1 MKKVVFVLFVIISV
15 LYFFQ
20 YSRFPTADTS
30 NSLSKLNKALENN
43 SILAHED
50 LYQEELQKLAF
61 RLKQEPYLQLNQRY
75 SRKILAS
82 ATANNE
88 TDEIVHA
95 EQTIIKTVISSTKTL
110 KYTIQRIEQ
119 LSGSFKQAKIYATVN
134 GSDKTELQKLCQ
146 GIREQ
151 YIEFNS
157 LVICLYSETEAGIAL
172 AKGENDH
179 FSHQDILNT
188 WLVFIHITL
197 LKVIILTIILE
208 NICGHKTQIY
218 IVY

>member
-20 YSRFPTADTS
+20 YSRFPAADTA
-30 NSLSKLNKALENN
+30 NSLSKLNKALKNN

-134 GSDKTELQKLCQ
+134 GSDKSALQKLCQ
-146 GIREQ
+146 RIREQ
-151 YIEFNS
+151 YVEYNS
-157 LVICLYSETEAGIAL
+157 LVICLYSETETGIAL
-172 AKGENDH
+172 AKGENVH
-179 FSHQDILNT
+179 YSQQDILNT
-188 WLVFIHITL
+188 WLVFYSYHPVEGDYFDAEPG
-197 LKVIILTIILE
+197 K
-208 NICGHKTQIY
+208 Y
-218 IVY
+218 WD

>member
-20 YSRFPTADTS
+20 YSRFPAADTA

-95 EQTIIKTVISSTKTL
+95 EQTIMKTVISSTKTL

-134 GSDKTELQKLCQ
+134 GSDKSALQKLCQ
-146 GIREQ
+146 RIREQ
-151 YIEFNS
+151 YAEYNS
-157 LVICLYSETEAGIAL
+157 MVICLYSDTETGIAL
-172 AKGENDH
+172 AKGENVH
-179 FSHQDILNT
+179 YSQQDILNT
-188 WLVFIHITL
+188 WLVFYSYHPVEGDYFDAEPG
-197 LKVIILTIILE
+197 K
-208 NICGHKTQIY
+208 Y
-218 IVY
+218 WDW

>member
-20 YSRFPTADTS
+20 YSRFPAADTA

-82 ATANNE
+82 ATAKNE

-134 GSDKTELQKLCQ
+134 GSDKSALQKLCQ
-146 GIREQ
+146 RIREQ
-151 YIEFNS
+151 YVEYNS
-157 LVICLYSETEAGIAL
+157 LVICLYSETETGIAL
-172 AKGENDH
+172 AKGENVH
-179 FSHQDILNT
+179 YSQQDILNT
-188 WLVFIHITL
+188 WLVFYSYHPVEGDYFDAEPG
-197 LKVIILTIILE
+197 K
-208 NICGHKTQIY
+208 Y
-218 IVY
+218 WD

>member
-20 YSRFPTADTS
+20 YSRFPAADTA
-30 NSLSKLNKALENN
+30 NSLSKLNKALKNN

-95 EQTIIKTVISSTKTL
+95 EQTIMKTVISSTKTL

-119 LSGSFKQAKIYATVN
+119 LSGSFKQAKIYATLN
-134 GSDKTELQKLCQ
+134 GSDKSALQKLCRR
-146 GIREQ
+146 IREQ
-151 YIEFNS
+151 YVEYNS
-157 LVICLYSETEAGIAL
+157 LVICLYSETETGIAL
-172 AKGENDH
+172 AKGENVH
-179 FSHQDILNT
+179 FSQQDILNT
-188 WLVFIHITL
+188 WLVFYSYHPVEGDYFDAEPG
-197 LKVIILTIILE
+197 K
-208 NICGHKTQIY
+208 Y
-218 IVY
+218 WD

>member
-20 YSRFPTADTS
+20 YSRFPAADTA
-30 NSLSKLNKALENN
+30 NSLSKLNKALKNN

-75 SRKILAS
+75 SRKILSS
-82 ATANNE
+82 ATVKNE

-95 EQTIIKTVISSTKTL
+95 EQTVMKPVISSAITL
-110 KYTIQRIEQ
+110 KYTIQHIEQ

-134 GSDKTELQKLCQ
+134 GSDKSALQKLCQ
-146 GIREQ
+146 RIREQ
-151 YIEFNS
+151 YVEYNS
-157 LVICLYSETEAGIAL
+157 LVICLYSETETGIAL
-172 AKGENDH
+172 AKGENVH
-179 FSHQDILNT
+179 FSQQDILNT
-188 WLVFIHITL
+188 WLVFYSYHPVEGDYFDAEPG
-197 LKVIILTIILE
+197 K
-208 NICGHKTQIY
+208 Y
-218 IVY
+218 WD

>member
-20 YSRFPTADTS
+20 YSRFPAADTA
-30 NSLSKLNKALENN
+30 NSLSKLNKALKNN

-134 GSDKTELQKLCQ
+134 GSDKSALQKLCRR
-146 GIREQ
+146 IREQ
-151 YIEFNS
+151 YVEYNS
-157 LVICLYSETEAGIAL
+157 LVICLYSETETGIAL
-172 AKGENDH
+172 AKGENVH
-179 FSHQDILNT
+179 YSQQDILNT
-188 WLVFIHITL
+188 WLVFYSYHPVEGDYFDAEPG
-197 LKVIILTIILE
+197 K
-208 NICGHKTQIY
+208 Y
-218 IVY
+218 WDW

>member
-20 YSRFPTADTS
+20 YSRFPAADTA

-82 ATANNE
+82 ATAKNE

-95 EQTIIKTVISSTKTL
+95 EQTIMKTVISSTKTL

-134 GSDKTELQKLCQ
+134 GSDKSALQKLCRR
-146 GIREQ
+146 IREQ
-151 YIEFNS
+151 YVEYNS
-157 LVICLYSETEAGIAL
+157 LVICLYSETETGIAL
-172 AKGENDH
+172 AKGENVH
-179 FSHQDILNT
+179 YSQQDILNT
-188 WLVFIHITL
+188 WLVFYSYHPVEGDYFDAEPG
-197 LKVIILTIILE
+197 K
-208 NICGHKTQIY
+208 Y
-218 IVY
+218 WD

>member
-20 YSRFPTADTS
+20 YSRFPAADTA
-30 NSLSKLNKALENN
+30 NSLSKLNKALKNN

-82 ATANNE
+82 ATAKNE

-95 EQTIIKTVISSTKTL
+95 EQTIMKTVISSTKTL

-119 LSGSFKQAKIYATVN
+119 LSGSFNQAKIYATVN
-134 GSDKTELQKLCQ
+134 GSDKSALQKLCRR
-146 GIREQ
+146 IREQ
-151 YIEFNS
+151 YVEYNS
-157 LVICLYSETEAGIAL
+157 LVICLYSETETGIAL
-172 AKGENDH
+172 AKGENVH
-179 FSHQDILNT
+179 FSQQDILNT
-188 WLVFIHITL
+188 WLVFYSYHPVEGDYFDAEPG
-197 LKVIILTIILE
+197 K
-208 NICGHKTQIY
+208 Y
-218 IVY
+218 WD

>member
-20 YSRFPTADTS
+20 YSRFPAADTA
-30 NSLSKLNKALENN
+30 NSLSKLNKALKNN

-119 LSGSFKQAKIYATVN
+119 LSGSFKQAKIYATLN
-134 GSDKTELQKLCQ
+134 GSDKSALQKLCRR
-146 GIREQ
+146 IREQ
-151 YIEFNS
+151 YVEYNS
-157 LVICLYSETEAGIAL
+157 LVICLYSETETGIAL
-172 AKGENDH
+172 AKGENVH
-179 FSHQDILNT
+179 YSQQDILNT
-188 WLVFIHITL
+188 WLVFYSYHPVEGDYFDAEPG
-197 LKVIILTIILE
+197 K
-208 NICGHKTQIY
+208 Y
-218 IVY
+218 WD

>member
-20 YSRFPTADTS
+20 YSRFPAADTA
-30 NSLSKLNKALENN
+30 NSLSKLNNALENN

-95 EQTIIKTVISSTKTL
+95 EQTIMKTVISSTKTL

-134 GSDKTELQKLCQ
+134 GSDKSALQKLCQ
-146 GIREQ
+146 RIREQ
-151 YIEFNS
+151 YVEYNS
-157 LVICLYSETEAGIAL
+157 LVICLYSETETGIAL
-172 AKGENDH
+172 AKGENVH
-179 FSHQDILNT
+179 YSQQDILNT
-188 WLVFIHITL
+188 WLVFYSYHPVEGDYFDAEPG
-197 LKVIILTIILE
+197 K
-208 NICGHKTQIY
+208 Y
-218 IVY
+218 WD

>member
-20 YSRFPTADTS
+20 YSRFPAADTA
-30 NSLSKLNKALENN
+30 NSLSKLNKALKNN

-134 GSDKTELQKLCQ
+134 GSDKSALQKLCQ
-146 GIREQ
+146 RIREQ
-151 YIEFNS
+151 YVEYNS
-157 LVICLYSETEAGIAL
+157 LVICLYSETETGIAL
-172 AKGENDH
+172 AKGENVH
-179 FSHQDILNT
+179 FSQQDILNT
-188 WLVFIHITL
+188 WLVFYSYHPVEGDYFDAEPG
-197 LKVIILTIILE
+197 K
-208 NICGHKTQIY
+208 Y
-218 IVY
+218 WD

>member
-20 YSRFPTADTS
+20 YSRFPAADTA
-30 NSLSKLNKALENN
+30 NSLLKLNKALENN

-82 ATANNE
+82 ATAKNE

-95 EQTIIKTVISSTKTL
+95 EQTIMKTIISSTKTL

-134 GSDKTELQKLCQ
+134 GSDKSALQKLCRR
-146 GIREQ
+146 IREQ
-151 YIEFNS
+151 YVEYNS
-157 LVICLYSETEAGIAL
+157 LVICLYSETETGIAL
-172 AKGENDH
+172 AKGENVH
-179 FSHQDILNT
+179 FSQQDILNT
-188 WLVFIHITL
+188 WLVFYSYHPVEGDYFDDEPG
-197 LKVIILTIILE
+197 KYWE
-208 NICGHKTQIY
+208 S
-218 IVY
+218 

>member
-20 YSRFPTADTS
+20 YSRFPAADTA
-30 NSLSKLNKALENN
+30 NSLLKLNKALENN
-43 SILAHED
+43 FILAHED

-82 ATANNE
+82 ATAKNE

-95 EQTIIKTVISSTKTL
+95 EQTIMKTVISSTKTL

-134 GSDKTELQKLCQ
+134 GSDKSALQKLCRR
-146 GIREQ
+146 IREQ
-151 YIEFNS
+151 YVEYNS
-157 LVICLYSETEAGIAL
+157 LVICLYSETETGIAL
-172 AKGENDH
+172 AKGENVH
-179 FSHQDILNT
+179 YSQQDILNT
-188 WLVFIHITL
+188 WLVFYSYHPVEGDYFDAEPG
-197 LKVIILTIILE
+197 K
-208 NICGHKTQIY
+208 Y
-218 IVY
+218 WDW

>member
-20 YSRFPTADTS
+20 YSRFPAADTA

-82 ATANNE
+82 ATAKNE
-88 TDEIVHA
+88 TDEIVHG
-95 EQTIIKTVISSTKTL
+95 EQTIMKTVISSTKTL

-119 LSGSFKQAKIYATVN
+119 LSGSFKQAKIYATLN
-134 GSDKTELQKLCQ
+134 GSDKSALQKLCRR
-146 GIREQ
+146 IREQ
-151 YIEFNS
+151 YVEYNS
-157 LVICLYSETEAGIAL
+157 LVICLYSETETGIAL
-172 AKGENDH
+172 AKGENVH
-179 FSHQDILNT
+179 YSQQDILNT
-188 WLVFIHITL
+188 WLVFYSYHPVEGDYFDAEPG
-197 LKVIILTIILE
+197 K
-208 NICGHKTQIY
+208 Y
-218 IVY
+218 WDW

>member
-1 MKKVVFVLFVIISV
+1 MKKVVFVLFAMISV

-20 YSRFPTADTS
+20 YSWFPAADTA
-30 NSLSKLNKALENN
+30 NSLSKLHKVLEDSSN
-43 SILAHED
+43 LAHED

-61 RLKQEPYLQLNQRY
+61 RLQQEPYLQLNQRY

-82 ATANNE
+82 ATAKNE

-95 EQTIIKTVISSTKTL
+95 EQTVMKTVISSAKTL
-110 KYTIQRIEQ
+110 KYTIQRIEH
-119 LSGSFKQAKIYATVN
+119 LSGLFKQAKIYATVN
-134 GSDKTELQKLCQ
+134 GSDKTALQKLCQ

-151 YIEFNS
+151 YIELNS

-179 FSHQDILNT
+179 FSQLDILNT
-188 WLVFIHITL
+188 WLVFYSYHPVEGDYFDDNPGKYL
-197 LKVIILTIILE
+197 
-208 NICGHKTQIY
+208 GS
-218 IVY
+218 

>member
-20 YSRFPTADTS
+20 YSRFPAADTA
-30 NSLSKLNKALENN
+30 NSLLKLNKALENN

-82 ATANNE
+82 ATAKNE

-95 EQTIIKTVISSTKTL
+95 EQTIMKTVISSTKTL

-134 GSDKTELQKLCQ
+134 GSDKSALQKLCRR
-146 GIREQ
+146 IREQ
-151 YIEFNS
+151 YVEYNS
-157 LVICLYSETEAGIAL
+157 LVICLYSETETGIAL
-172 AKGENDH
+172 AKGENVH
-179 FSHQDILNT
+179 YSQQDILNT
-188 WLVFIHITL
+188 WLVFYSYHPVEGDYFDAEPG
-197 LKVIILTIILE
+197 K
-208 NICGHKTQIY
+208 Y
-218 IVY
+218 WDW

>member
-20 YSRFPTADTS
+20 YSRFPAADTA

-75 SRKILAS
+75 SRKILSS

-134 GSDKTELQKLCQ
+134 GSDKTALYKLCRR
-146 GIREQ
+146 IREQ
-151 YIEFNS
+151 YVEYNS
-157 LVICLYSETEAGIAL
+157 LVICLYNETETGIAL
-172 AKGENDH
+172 AKGENVH
-179 FSHQDILNT
+179 FSQQDILNT
-188 WLVFIHITL
+188 WLVFYSYHPVEGDYFDAEPG
-197 LKVIILTIILE
+197 K
-208 NICGHKTQIY
+208 Y
-218 IVY
+218 WD

>member
-20 YSRFPTADTS
+20 YSRFPAADTA
-30 NSLSKLNKALENN
+30 NSLSKLNKALKNN

-82 ATANNE
+82 ATAKNE

-95 EQTIIKTVISSTKTL
+95 EQTIMKTVISSTKTL

-134 GSDKTELQKLCQ
+134 RSDKTALHKLCRR
-146 GIREQ
+146 IREQ
-151 YIEFNS
+151 YAEYNS
-157 LVICLYSETEAGIAL
+157 LVICLYSETETGIDL
-172 AKGENDH
+172 AKGENVH
-179 FSHQDILNT
+179 YSQQDILNT
-188 WLVFIHITL
+188 WLVFYSYHPVEGDYFDAEPG
-197 LKVIILTIILE
+197 K
-208 NICGHKTQIY
+208 Y
-218 IVY
+218 WD

>member
-20 YSRFPTADTS
+20 YSRFPAADTA

-82 ATANNE
+82 ATAKSE
-88 TDEIVHA
+88 TDEIVHG
-95 EQTIIKTVISSTKTL
+95 EQTIMKTVISSTKTL

-134 GSDKTELQKLCQ
+134 GSDKSALQKLCQ
-146 GIREQ
+146 RIREQ
-151 YIEFNS
+151 YAEYNS
-157 LVICLYSETEAGIAL
+157 LVICLYSETETGIAL
-172 AKGENDH
+172 AKGENVH
-179 FSHQDILNT
+179 YSQQDILNT
-188 WLVFIHITL
+188 WLVFYSYHPVEGDYFDAEPG
-197 LKVIILTIILE
+197 K
-208 NICGHKTQIY
+208 Y
-218 IVY
+218 WD

>member
-20 YSRFPTADTS
+20 YSRFPAADTAK
-30 NSLSKLNKALENN
+30 SLTKLNKALENN

-134 GSDKTELQKLCQ
+134 GSDKSALQKLCRR
-146 GIREQ
+146 IREQ
-151 YIEFNS
+151 YVEYNS
-157 LVICLYSETEAGIAL
+157 LVICLYSETETGIAL
-172 AKGENDH
+172 AKGENVH
-179 FSHQDILNT
+179 FSQQDILNA
-188 WLVFIHITL
+188 WLVFYSYHPVEGDYFDAEPG
-197 LKVIILTIILE
+197 K
-208 NICGHKTQIY
+208 Y
-218 IVY
+218 WD

>member
-20 YSRFPTADTS
+20 YSRFPAADTA
-30 NSLSKLNKALENN
+30 NSLSKLNKALKNN

-134 GSDKTELQKLCQ
+134 GSDKSALQKLCQ
-146 GIREQ
+146 RIREQ
-151 YIEFNS
+151 YVEYNS
-157 LVICLYSETEAGIAL
+157 LVICLYSETETGIAL
-172 AKGENDH
+172 AKGENVH
-179 FSHQDILNT
+179 FSQQDILNT
-188 WLVFIHITL
+188 WLVFYSYHPVEGDYFDAEPG
-197 LKVIILTIILE
+197 K
-208 NICGHKTQIY
+208 Y
-218 IVY
+218 WDW

>member
-20 YSRFPTADTS
+20 YSRFPAADTA
-30 NSLSKLNKALENN
+30 NSLLKLNKALENN

-82 ATANNE
+82 ATAKNE

-95 EQTIIKTVISSTKTL
+95 EQTFMKTVISSTKTL

-134 GSDKTELQKLCQ
+134 GSDKSALQKLCRR
-146 GIREQ
+146 IREQ
-151 YIEFNS
+151 YVEYNS
-157 LVICLYSETEAGIAL
+157 LVICLYSETETGIAL
-172 AKGENDH
+172 AKGENVH
-179 FSHQDILNT
+179 YSQQDILNT
-188 WLVFIHITL
+188 WLVFYSYHPVEGDYFDAEPG
-197 LKVIILTIILE
+197 K
-208 NICGHKTQIY
+208 Y
-218 IVY
+218 WD

>member
-20 YSRFPTADTS
+20 YSRFPAADTAK
-30 NSLSKLNKALENN
+30 SLTKLNKALENN

-75 SRKILAS
+75 SRKILVS
-82 ATANNE
+82 ATAKNE

-134 GSDKTELQKLCQ
+134 RSDKTALHKLCRR
-146 GIREQ
+146 IREQ
-151 YIEFNS
+151 YAEYNS
-157 LVICLYSETEAGIAL
+157 LVICLYSETETGIAL
-172 AKGENDH
+172 AKGENVH
-179 FSHQDILNT
+179 YSQQDILNT
-188 WLVFIHITL
+188 WLVFYSYHPVEGDYFDAEPG
-197 LKVIILTIILE
+197 K
-208 NICGHKTQIY
+208 Y
-218 IVY
+218 WDW

>member
-20 YSRFPTADTS
+20 YSRFPAADTA
-30 NSLSKLNKALENN
+30 NSLSKLNKALKNN

-75 SRKILAS
+75 SRKILSS
-82 ATANNE
+82 ATVKNE

-95 EQTIIKTVISSTKTL
+95 EQTVMKPVISSAKTL

-134 GSDKTELQKLCQ
+134 GSDNSALQKLCQ
-146 GIREQ
+146 RIREQ
-151 YIEFNS
+151 YVEYNS
-157 LVICLYSETEAGIAL
+157 LVICLYSETETGIAL
-172 AKGENDH
+172 AKGENVH
-179 FSHQDILNT
+179 FSQQDILNT
-188 WLVFIHITL
+188 WLVFYSYHPIEGDYFDAEPG
-197 LKVIILTIILE
+197 K
-208 NICGHKTQIY
+208 Y
-218 IVY
+218 WD

>member
-20 YSRFPTADTS
+20 YSRFPAADTA
-30 NSLSKLNKALENN
+30 NSLSKLNKALKNN

-82 ATANNE
+82 ATAKNE

-95 EQTIIKTVISSTKTL
+95 EQTFMKTVISSTKTL

-134 GSDKTELQKLCQ
+134 GSDKSALQKLCQ
-146 GIREQ
+146 RIREQ
-151 YIEFNS
+151 YVEYNS
-157 LVICLYSETEAGIAL
+157 LVICLYSETETGIAL
-172 AKGENDH
+172 AKGENVH
-179 FSHQDILNT
+179 YSQQDILNT
-188 WLVFIHITL
+188 WLVFYSYHPVEGDYFDAEPG
-197 LKVIILTIILE
+197 K
-208 NICGHKTQIY
+208 Y
-218 IVY
+218 WDW

>member
-20 YSRFPTADTS
+20 YSRFPSADTA

-61 RLKQEPYLQLNQRY
+61 RLQQEPYLQLNQRY

-82 ATANNE
+82 ATARNE

-95 EQTIIKTVISSTKTL
+95 EQTIMKTVISSTKTL

-134 GSDKTELQKLCQ
+134 GSNKTALHKLCLR
-146 GIREQ
+146 IREQ
-151 YIEFNS
+151 YVEYNS
-157 LVICLYSETEAGIAL
+157 LVICLYSETETGIAL
-172 AKGENDH
+172 AKGENVH
-179 FSHQDILNT
+179 YSQQDILNT
-188 WLVFIHITL
+188 WLVFYSYHPVEGDYFDDEPG
-197 LKVIILTIILE
+197 KYWE
-208 NICGHKTQIY
+208 S
-218 IVY
+218 

>member
-20 YSRFPTADTS
+20 YSRFPAADTA

-82 ATANNE
+82 ATAKNE

-95 EQTIIKTVISSTKTL
+95 EQTIMKTVNSSTKTL
-110 KYTIQRIEQ
+110 KYIIQRIEQ

-134 GSDKTELQKLCQ
+134 GSDKSALQKLCRR
-146 GIREQ
+146 IREQ
-151 YIEFNS
+151 YVEYNS
-157 LVICLYSETEAGIAL
+157 LVICLYSETETGIAL
-172 AKGENDH
+172 AKGENVH
-179 FSHQDILNT
+179 FSQQDILNT
-188 WLVFIHITL
+188 WLVFYSYHPVEGDYFDAEPG
-197 LKVIILTIILE
+197 K
-208 NICGHKTQIY
+208 Y
-218 IVY
+218 WDW

>member
-20 YSRFPTADTS
+20 YSRFPAADTA
-30 NSLSKLNKALENN
+30 NSLSKLNKALKNN

-82 ATANNE
+82 ATTKNE

-95 EQTIIKTVISSTKTL
+95 EQTIMKTVISSTKTL

-134 GSDKTELQKLCQ
+134 GSDKSALQKLCQ
-146 GIREQ
+146 RIREQ
-151 YIEFNS
+151 YVEYNS
-157 LVICLYSETEAGIAL
+157 LVICLYSETETGIAL
-172 AKGENDH
+172 AKGENVH
-179 FSHQDILNT
+179 YSQQDILNT
-188 WLVFIHITL
+188 WLVFYSYHPVEGDYFDAEPG
-197 LKVIILTIILE
+197 K
-208 NICGHKTQIY
+208 Y
-218 IVY
+218 WDW

>member
-20 YSRFPTADTS
+20 YSRFPAADTA
-30 NSLSKLNKALENN
+30 NSLSKLNKALKNN

-95 EQTIIKTVISSTKTL
+95 EQTIMKTVISSTKTL

-134 GSDKTELQKLCQ
+134 GSDKSALQKLCQ
-146 GIREQ
+146 RIREQ
-151 YIEFNS
+151 YAEYNS
-157 LVICLYSETEAGIAL
+157 MVICLYSDTETGIAL
-172 AKGENDH
+172 AKGENVH
-179 FSHQDILNT
+179 YSQQDILNT
-188 WLVFIHITL
+188 WLVFYSYHPVEGDYFDAEPG
-197 LKVIILTIILE
+197 K
-208 NICGHKTQIY
+208 Y
-218 IVY
+218 WDW

>member
-20 YSRFPTADTS
+20 YSRFPAADTA
-30 NSLSKLNKALENN
+30 NSLSKLNKALKNN

-95 EQTIIKTVISSTKTL
+95 EQTIMKTVISSTKTL

-134 GSDKTELQKLCQ
+134 GSDKSALQKLCQ
-146 GIREQ
+146 RIREQ
-151 YIEFNS
+151 YVEYNS
-157 LVICLYSETEAGIAL
+157 LVICLYSETETGIAL
-172 AKGENDH
+172 AKGENVH
-179 FSHQDILNT
+179 YSQQDILNT
-188 WLVFIHITL
+188 WLVFYSYHPVEGDYFDAEPG
-197 LKVIILTIILE
+197 K
-208 NICGHKTQIY
+208 Y
-218 IVY
+218 WD

>member
-20 YSRFPTADTS
+20 YSRFPAADTAK
-30 NSLSKLNKALENN
+30 SLTKLNKALENN

-82 ATANNE
+82 ATAKNE

-95 EQTIIKTVISSTKTL
+95 EQTVMKPVISSAITL
-110 KYTIQRIEQ
+110 KYTIQHIEQ

-134 GSDKTELQKLCQ
+134 GSDKSALQKLCQ
-146 GIREQ
+146 RIREQ
-151 YIEFNS
+151 YAEYNS
-157 LVICLYSETEAGIAL
+157 LVICLYSETETGIAL
-172 AKGENDH
+172 AKGENVH
-179 FSHQDILNT
+179 FSQQDILNT
-188 WLVFIHITL
+188 WLVFYSYHPVEGDYFDAEPG
-197 LKVIILTIILE
+197 K
-208 NICGHKTQIY
+208 Y
-218 IVY
+218 WD

>member
-20 YSRFPTADTS
+20 YSRFPAADTA
-30 NSLSKLNKALENN
+30 NSLSKLNKALKNN

-82 ATANNE
+82 ATTKNK

-134 GSDKTELQKLCQ
+134 GSDKSALQKLCRR
-146 GIREQ
+146 IREQ
-151 YIEFNS
+151 YVEYNS
-157 LVICLYSETEAGIAL
+157 LVICLYSETETGIAL
-172 AKGENDH
+172 AKGENVH
-179 FSHQDILNT
+179 YSQQDILNT
-188 WLVFIHITL
+188 WLVFYSYHPVEGDYFDAEPG
-197 LKVIILTIILE
+197 K
-208 NICGHKTQIY
+208 Y
-218 IVY
+218 WDW

>member
-1 MKKVVFVLFVIISV
+1 MKKVVLVLFVIISV

-20 YSRFPTADTS
+20 YSRFPAADTA

-82 ATANNE
+82 ATAKNE

-95 EQTIIKTVISSTKTL
+95 EQTIMKTVFSSTKTL

-119 LSGSFKQAKIYATVN
+119 LSGSFKQAKIYATLN
-134 GSDKTELQKLCQ
+134 GSDKSALQKLCRR
-146 GIREQ
+146 IREQ
-151 YIEFNS
+151 YVEYNS
-157 LVICLYSETEAGIAL
+157 LVICLYSETETGIAL
-172 AKGENDH
+172 AKGENVH
-179 FSHQDILNT
+179 YSQQDILNT
-188 WLVFIHITL
+188 WLVFYSYHPVEGDYFDAEPG
-197 LKVIILTIILE
+197 K
-208 NICGHKTQIY
+208 Y
-218 IVY
+218 WDW

>member
-20 YSRFPTADTS
+20 YSRFPAADTA

-50 LYQEELQKLAF
+50 LYLEELQKLAF

-134 GSDKTELQKLCQ
+134 GSDKSALQKLCQ
-146 GIREQ
+146 HIREQ
-151 YIEFNS
+151 YVEYNS
-157 LVICLYSETEAGIAL
+157 LVICLYSETETGIAL
-172 AKGENDH
+172 AKGENVH
-179 FSHQDILNT
+179 YSQQDILNT
-188 WLVFIHITL
+188 WLVFYSYHPVEGDYFDAEPG
-197 LKVIILTIILE
+197 K
-208 NICGHKTQIY
+208 Y
-218 IVY
+218 WD

>member
-20 YSRFPTADTS
+20 YSRFPAADTA

-95 EQTIIKTVISSTKTL
+95 EQTVMKPVISSTKTL

-134 GSDKTELQKLCQ
+134 GSDKSALQKLWRR
-146 GIREQ
+146 IREQ
-151 YIEFNS
+151 YVEYNS
-157 LVICLYSETEAGIAL
+157 LVICLYSETETGIAL
-172 AKGENDH
+172 AKGENVH
-179 FSHQDILNT
+179 YSQQDILNT
-188 WLVFIHITL
+188 WLVFYSYHPVEGDYFDAEPG
-197 LKVIILTIILE
+197 K
-208 NICGHKTQIY
+208 Y
-218 IVY
+218 WD

>member
-20 YSRFPTADTS
+20 YSRFPAADTA
-30 NSLSKLNKALENN
+30 NSLSKLNKALKNN

-82 ATANNE
+82 ATAKNE

-95 EQTIIKTVISSTKTL
+95 EQTIMKTVNSSTKTL
-110 KYTIQRIEQ
+110 KYIIQRIEQ

-134 GSDKTELQKLCQ
+134 GSDKSALQKLCQ
-146 GIREQ
+146 RIREQ
-151 YIEFNS
+151 YVEYNS
-157 LVICLYSETEAGIAL
+157 LVICLYSETETGIAL
-172 AKGENDH
+172 AKGENVH
-179 FSHQDILNT
+179 YSQQDILNT
-188 WLVFIHITL
+188 WLVFYSYHPVEGDYFDDEPG
-197 LKVIILTIILE
+197 K
-208 NICGHKTQIY
+208 Y
-218 IVY
+218 WDW